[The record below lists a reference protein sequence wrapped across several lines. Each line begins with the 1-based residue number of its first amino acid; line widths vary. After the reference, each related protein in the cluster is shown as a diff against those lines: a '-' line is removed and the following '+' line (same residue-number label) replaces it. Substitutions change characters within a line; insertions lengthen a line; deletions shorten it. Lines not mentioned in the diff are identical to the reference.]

1 MASGVTALKPL
12 FENCTVVIECF
23 TSSLVAEKYMDL
35 YLITEAI
42 YVTARVADAYMI
54 CGVRCIPKAQ
64 V

>member
-1 MASGVTALKPL
+1 M
-12 FENCTVVIECF
+12 VIECF